1 MAKKNK
7 FYLVLSKNSNY
18 TYGAFPFS
26 PEGLKTA
33 KKFIKDKN
41 KTANEP
47 LYIVE
52 K

>member
-7 FYLVLSKNSNY
+7 FYLVLSRSSNY

-26 PEGLKTA
+26 PEGLKIA
-33 KKFIKDKN
+33 KKFIKDKT
-41 KTANEP
+41 KTVNES